1 MPGEVPERRWIMG
14 AALRRHR
21 TALGWGLAD
30 AARVL
35 GTGKSAVSRIESG
48 ERGARPEQLA
58 VLLEAYGVSAGERE
72 FLLRLAA
79 ARKPGWW
86 EEYTDILAESLRRY
100 LAVEEEAVRVL
111 AWDGQR
117 VPPLLRTAD
126 YARAVAVFDPLVP
139 VGAERRAA
147 EAIGLRRQAVLA
159 SGARV
164 TAVVGEAALRRRSL
178 PARVMRAQLRLLA
191 DAAANGDAE
200 VRVVPAGAGPHA
212 LSGSGPAVL
221 ASLPHVLSW
230 GYVFADTLAG
240 GLLLD
245 SRQDVARYLVA
256 FARLDDAALSAG
268 ESAELLRRL
277 AGG

>member
-1 MPGEVPERRWIMG
+1 MPGKVLERRWIMG
-14 AALRRHR
+14 AALRRRR
-21 TALGWGLAD
+21 TVLGWGLAD

-58 VLLEAYGVSAGERE
+58 VLLEAYEVPAGERE

-79 ARKPGWW
+79 AREPGWW
-86 EEYTDILAESLRRY
+86 EGYADILAESFRRY
-100 LAVEEEAVRVL
+100 LAIEAEAARVL

-117 VPPLLRTAD
+117 VPPVLRTAD

-139 VGAERRAA
+139 VGAEGRVA
-147 EAIGLRRQAVLA
+147 EATGLRRQAVLA

-178 PARVMRAQLRLLA
+178 PARVMRAQLRVLA

-256 FARLDDAALSAG
+256 FARLDDVALPAR

>member
-1 MPGEVPERRWIMG
+1 MG

-58 VLLEAYGVSAGERE
+58 VLLKAYEVPGGERE

-79 ARKPGWW
+79 AREPGWW
-86 EEYTDILAESLRRY
+86 EGYTDILSESLRRY
-100 LAVEEEAVRVL
+100 LAVEVEAARVL

-117 VPPLLRTAD
+117 VPPVLRTAD

-147 EAIGLRRQAVLA
+147 EVTELRRQAVLA
-159 SGARV
+159 SGARM
-164 TAVVGEAALRRRSL
+164 TAV
-178 PARVMRAQLRLLA
+178 
-191 DAAANGDAE
+191 
-200 VRVVPAGAGPHA
+200 
-212 LSGSGPAVL
+212 
-221 ASLPHVLSW
+221 AS
-230 GYVFADTLAG
+230 
-240 GLLLD
+240 
-245 SRQDVARYLVA
+245 SRLVA
-256 FARLDDAALSAG
+256 TL
-268 ESAELLRRL
+268 
-277 AGG
+277 

>member
-1 MPGEVPERRWIMG
+1 MG
-14 AALRRHR
+14 AALRQHR

-48 ERGARPEQLA
+48 ERAPRPEQLG
-58 VLLEAYGVSAGERE
+58 VLLEAYEVPAGERE
-72 FLLRLAA
+72 FLLGLAA
-79 ARKPGWW
+79 VREPGWW
-86 EEYTDILAESLRRY
+86 EGYADILAEPLRRF
-100 LAVEEEAVRVL
+100 LAIEAGAARVL

-117 VPPLLRTAD
+117 VPHLLRTAD

-139 VGAERRAA
+139 VGAEGRAA
-147 EAIGLRRQAVLA
+147 EVAGLRRQAVLA

-178 PARVMRAQLRLLA
+178 RARVMRAQLLVLA

-200 VRVVPAGAGPHA
+200 VRVVRSGAGPHA

-245 SRQDVARYLVA
+245 SRQDVARYLTA
-256 FARLDDAALSAG
+256 FARLDDVALSAG
-268 ESAELLRRL
+268 KSADLLLRL